1 MPELKVNQD
10 TCIGCGACES
20 VCPKFFKLE
29 NGKSNVIVQPEESD
43 KDSVEEAIKTCPVG
57 AISFE

>member
-20 VCPKFFKLE
+20 ICPKFFKLE
-29 NGKSNVIVQPEESD
+29 NGKSTVIAQPEESD
-43 KDSVEEAIKTCPVG
+43 KSAVEEAVKTCPVS
-57 AISFE
+57 AISFK